1 MTTLL
6 LLGLAELGS
15 RVAGAPP
22 TGPQLV
28 LEAGG
33 ERWPAFTRGDPVLGW
48 RQERGISNHDPI
60 WLQWNRQ
67 QGLGRPEDGRVET
80 NERGWRDDAVPP
92 IRPPGARWVLALGDS
107 SVWGSGCP
115 SEARFTEQLETR
127 LAGGA
132 VEVWNAA
139 VPGYSTWQ
147 ARAVLEETDDLP
159 LDAVLIYNMVSDMGA
174 ARGLPDDLWFSS
186 PARQRGAALL
196 SRSRL
201 YGWMRFWVFRARA
214 HQRLARDPDMQIRVH
229 VAQYKR
235 NLEWLIERARDRGLA
250 VVGVVPPL
258 RQDLDEAPARY
269 TPRSVAE
276 RVEHARGLDALSE
289 LPSTEARTVD
299 YRRAMVLTLDA
310 LGVPWVDGP
319 RAFIR
324 ARQADP
330 TGTVPLFV
338 DPVHPS
344 ERGHRVLADAI
355 APALADV
362 LGLSLGWQNAASP
375 ESP

>member
-1 MTTLL
+1 VTTIL

-80 NERGWRDDAVPP
+80 NERGWRDDPVPP

-115 SEARFTEQLETR
+115 AGARFTEQLETQ
-127 LAGGA
+127 LAAGA

-147 ARAVLEETDDLP
+147 ARAVLDETDDLP

-214 HQRLARDPDMQIRVH
+214 QQRLARDPDMQIRVH
-229 VAQYKR
+229 VAQYRR
-235 NLEWLIERARDRGLA
+235 NLEWLVERARDRGLA

-258 RQDLDEAPARY
+258 RQDLEHAPARY
-269 TPRSVAE
+269 APRSAAE
-276 RVEHARGLDALSE
+276 RVELARGLAALSGM
-289 LPSTEARTVD
+289 PSTEAQTVD

-310 LGVPWVDGP
+310 LDVPWVDGP
-319 RAFIR
+319 QAFID
-324 ARQADP
+324 AREAGAAESP
-330 TGTVPLFV
+330 PLFV

-344 ERGHRVLADAI
+344 ERGHGILADAI
-355 APALADV
+355 APVLAQV
-362 LGLSLGWQNAASP
+362 LGLSTEWQNAAP
-375 ESP
+375 LESP